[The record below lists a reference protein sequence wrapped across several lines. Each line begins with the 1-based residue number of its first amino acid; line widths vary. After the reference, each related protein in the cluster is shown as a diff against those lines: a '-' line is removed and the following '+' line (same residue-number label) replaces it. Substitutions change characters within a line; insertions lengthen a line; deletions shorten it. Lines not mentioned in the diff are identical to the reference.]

1 MVSPNGLLRIFWPS
15 DLPRDKTQGVIV
27 GWRNSELDVFVV
39 SIIQGVEVEIPVEDP
54 CALLLTAD

>member
-1 MVSPNGLLRIFWPS
+1 MVAPNGLIRIFWPS

-39 SIIQGVEVEIPVEDP
+39 SIIQGVEVEIPVKGSCIP
-54 CALLLTAD
+54 MLTVD